1 MVTERAMRT
10 RSTARGAR
18 QPEGYREFP
27 NLQRRNCIQERLEVP
42 ALVWLLRLP
51 RGRRMLEVGCGRG
64 VALPVLAELCEPSRL
79 TGLDV
84 DPGKLAAA
92 ERHLSARGVAAE
104 LRCGD
109 VRQMPF
115 PDGAFD
121 VVIDFGTC
129 FHVSRPEA
137 ALSEISRV
145 LGEGGVLVHETP
157 LSQLL
162 AHPCRSAGRRLP
174 WAAAPELA
182 PCGTALLWSRRV
194 NCEPRDECARR
205 SGAGRRA

>member
-1 MVTERAMRT
+1 MRT
-10 RSTARGAR
+10 GSTRRAAR
-18 QPEGYREFP
+18 QPDAYREFP
-27 NLQRRNCIQERLEVP
+27 NAERRNCIQKRLEVP
-42 ALVWLLRLP
+42 ALVWLLGLP
-51 RGRRMLEVGCGRG
+51 RGQRMLEVGCGRG

-115 PDGAFD
+115 ADGSFD

-129 FHVSRPEA
+129 FHISRPEA
-137 ALSEISRV
+137 ALSEIARV

-194 NCEPRDECARR
+194 NRGPGDQCPRS
-205 SGAGRRA
+205 SGGGGRT

>member
-1 MVTERAMRT
+1 MRT
-10 RSTARGAR
+10 GSTRRGAR
-18 QPEGYREFP
+18 QPEAYREFP
-27 NLQRRNCIQERLEVP
+27 NAERRNCIQKRLEVP
-42 ALVWLLRLP
+42 ALVWLLGLP
-51 RGRRMLEVGCGRG
+51 RGQRMLEVGCGRG

-115 PDGAFD
+115 PDGSFD

-129 FHVSRPEA
+129 FHISRPEA
-137 ALSEISRV
+137 ALSEIARV

-162 AHPCRSAGRRLP
+162 AHPCRAAGRRLP

-194 NCEPRDECARR
+194 NRGPGDQCPRSSR
-205 SGAGRRA
+205 GGGRT